1 MTTMKYFYTTTA
13 LIAAT
18 AFTGCADANST
29 ADQVK
34 ESTAAAAQES
44 KTAVASATEKTKNA
58 TDKVVSDVKGKMD
71 KPGADLSELPSGTY
85 TEDQGHAYIAFS
97 YSHQGYSNPILRW
110 GETDATIVFDNE
122 NPEASTLNVT
132 IPVNSIDSGVEK
144 FDEHLLSAD
153 FFEAETFPT
162 ITFISTDVEQALM
175 GSGSVTG
182 DLTIKGVTKPVTFKG
197 KVTKVGQNFQSGV
210 DMFGISASGYIKR
223 SDFGVDAYTPNVG
236 DDVKIMIE
244 MEFAKEGSA
253 EMEADAETD
262 TQTETDSEQ

>member
-18 AFTGCADANST
+18 ALIGCADGDQT
-29 ADQVK
+29 AEQVK
-34 ESTAAAAQES
+34 ESATAAAQET
-44 KTAVASATEKTKNA
+44 KTAVASATESAKSA
-58 TDKVVSDVKGKMD
+58 TEKVVADMKGKMD
-71 KPGADLSELPSGTY
+71 DPGADLSDLPSGTY

-97 YSHQGYSNPILRW
+97 YSHQGYSEPILRW

-132 IPVNSIDSGVEK
+132 IPVESIDSGVEK

-153 FFEAETFPT
+153 FFEAETYPT
-162 ITFISTDVEQALM
+162 ITFTSTDVEQALL

-182 DLTIKGVTKPVTFKG
+182 DLTIKEVTKPVTFKG
-197 KVTKVGQNFQSGV
+197 KVTKVGKNFQSGV
-210 DMFGISASGYIKR
+210 DMFGISATGHIKR

-236 DDVKIMIE
+236 DDVEITIE
-244 MEFAKEGSA
+244 MEFAKEGTA
-253 EMEADAETD
+253 ETEADP
-262 TQTETDSEQ
+262 EQ

>member
-1 MTTMKYFYTTTA
+1 MTTTKHFYTTTA

-18 AFTGCADANST
+18 ALIGCTEANQT

-34 ESTAAAAQES
+34 ESTVAAAQET
-44 KTAVASATEKTKNA
+44 KTAVASATETAKNA
-58 TDKVVSDVKGKMD
+58 TEKVVADVRDKMEN
-71 KPGADLSELPSGTY
+71 PGADLSELPSGTY

-97 YSHQGYSNPILRW
+97 YSHQGYSEPILRW

-132 IPVNSIDSGVEK
+132 IPVDSIDSGVEK

-153 FFEAETFPT
+153 FFEAETYPT
-162 ITFISTDVEQALM
+162 ITFTSTDVEQALL

-182 DLTIKGVTKPVTFKG
+182 DLTIKDITKPVTFNG
-197 KVTKVGQNFQSGV
+197 KVTKVGKNFQSGV
-210 DMFGISASGYIKR
+210 DMFGISATGHIKR

-236 DDVKIMIE
+236 DDVEIKIE
-244 MEFAKEGSA
+244 MEFAKEGTA
-253 EMEADAETD
+253 E
-262 TQTETDSEQ
+262 TETDSEQ